1 MATAPFTLTHS
12 NASLLAFVFDGLCRI
27 NQAVRHA
34 RMEDGRIPF
43 AEEVGTGEDR
53 LLSAALMIAAQ
64 AVELLQ
70 PALDCYVAKSEPGV
84 FEYDALEF
92 FEDAGVDSCASLPAY
107 IWRFLE
113 TQPSYW
119 LLAAESLRPH
129 QVPLDTVIAEWREVH
144 ELI

>member
-27 NQAVRHA
+27 NQSVRHT
-34 RMEDGRIPF
+34 RVEEGRLPF

-70 PALDCYVAKSEPGV
+70 PALDLYTAKGEPGV
-84 FEYDALEF
+84 FEYDALDF
-92 FEDAGVDSCASLPAY
+92 FEDAGIANCVSLPAY

-113 TQPSYW
+113 EQPSYW

-129 QVPLDTVIAEWREVH
+129 EVPLDTVIADWREAH
-144 ELI
+144 ELN

>member
-1 MATAPFTLTHS
+1 MAAAPFTLTQA

-27 NQAVRHA
+27 NQAVRHS
-34 RMEDGRIPF
+34 RMEEGRLGF

-53 LLSAALMIAAQ
+53 LLSAALMIASQ
-64 AVELLQ
+64 AVQLLQ
-70 PALDCYVAKSEPGV
+70 PALDCYIAKNEPGV

-92 FEDAGVDSCASLPAY
+92 FEDAGIANCCSLPAY

-113 TQPSYW
+113 EQPSYW
-119 LLAAESLRPH
+119 LLAAESLRPNE
-129 QVPLDTVIAEWREVH
+129 VPLDTVIAEWREAN